1 MLLKGLLEKEPN
13 RRLGSLGGIKEI
25 LGHPW
30 VRKMKVADILSKKVS
45 TPISVDLMT
54 FNMNEEE
61 ISALDDSFFSLLKQE
76 SDHF

>member
-30 VRKMKVADILSKKVS
+30 VRRMKVADILSKKVS